1 MRVLVIED
9 DPNLSRQLASALDS
23 AGYVVES
30 AMDGE
35 QGHYLGD
42 TSDFDAVVLDL
53 GLPGMNGIEVLR
65 KWRDAGRSMPVLILT
80 ARDLWSDKVAG
91 IDAGADDYL
100 AKPFHMAELLARVR
114 ALIRRSAG
122 RADPVLV
129 SGAIKFDTRSGTVTR
144 DGVPVILTTFE
155 QRLLQFLMHR
165 TGQIVGRSE
174 IIEHIYAQ
182 DFDRDFEYRRGVR
195 PAPAPEARLRFDR
208 DGARSRLSHAA
219 GGRFTTNRRR
229 ARHHRDR
236 LSWGLAAFRSR
247 TGSR

>member
-9 DPNLSRQLASALDS
+9 DPNLNRQLGSALDG

-30 AMDGE
+30 ALDGE
-35 QGHYLGD
+35 QGHFLGD
-42 TSDFDAVVLDL
+42 TSDFDAVILDL
-53 GLPGMNGIEVLR
+53 GLPTMSGIDVLR
-65 KWRDAGRSMPVLILT
+65 KWRDAGRLMPVLILT

-122 RADPVLV
+122 RADPVLI
-129 SGAIKFDTRSGTVTR
+129 SGPIRFDTRSGTVTR
-144 DGVPVILTTFE
+144 DGTPVVLTTFE

-182 DFDRDFEYRRGVR
+182 DFDRDSNTVEVFVR
-195 PAPAPEARLRFDR
+195 RLRLKLGADAIETVRGQGYRMPPGDGPQGNSRGR
-208 DGARSRLSHAA
+208 DAIG
-219 GGRFTTNRRR
+219 T
-229 ARHHRDR
+229 D
-236 LSWGLAAFRSR
+236 
-247 TGSR
+247 

>member
-9 DPNLSRQLASALDS
+9 DPNLNRQLGSALDS

-30 AMDGE
+30 AADGE
-35 QGHYLGD
+35 QGHFLGD

-53 GLPGMNGIEVLR
+53 GLPSMSGIDVLR

-129 SGAIKFDTRSGTVTR
+129 SGAIRFDTRSGTVMR
-144 DGVPVILTTFE
+144 DGVAIVLTTFE

-165 TGQIVGRSE
+165 AGQIVARGE

-182 DFDRDFEYRRGVR
+182 DFDRDSNTVEVFVR
-195 PAPAPEARLRFDR
+195 RLRLKL
-208 DGARSRLSHAA
+208 GADAIETVRGQGYRMPQ
-219 GGRFTTNRRR
+219 GEGPQGNGTGRGETE
-229 ARHHRDR
+229 AK
-236 LSWGLAAFRSR
+236 
-247 TGSR
+247 

>member
-9 DPNLSRQLASALDS
+9 DPNLNRQLGSALDS

-30 AMDGE
+30 AFDGE
-35 QGHYLGD
+35 QGHFLGD

-53 GLPGMNGIEVLR
+53 GLPSMSGIDVLR

-122 RADPVLV
+122 RADPVLT
-129 SGAIKFDTRSGTVTR
+129 SGPIKFDTRSGTVTR
-144 DGVPVILTTFE
+144 DGTPIVLTTFE

-165 TGQIVGRSE
+165 AGQIVGRGE

-182 DFDRDFEYRRGVR
+182 DFDRDSNTVEVFVR
-195 PAPAPEARLRFDR
+195 RLRLKL
-208 DGARSRLSHAA
+208 GADAIETVRGQGYRMPQASGSPKGNSA
-219 GGRFTTNRRR
+219 GREE
-229 ARHHRDR
+229 
-236 LSWGLAAFRSR
+236 
-247 TGSR
+247 TGAN

>member
-9 DPNLSRQLASALDS
+9 DPNLSRQLCGALAS
-23 AGYVVES
+23 AGYVAEAAV
-30 AMDGE
+30 DGE
-35 QGHYLGD
+35 QGHFLGD
-42 TSDFDAVVLDL
+42 TSDFDIVILDL
-53 GLPGMNGIEVLR
+53 GLPGLPGIDVLR

-80 ARDLWSDKVAG
+80 ARDQWSDKVAG

-100 AKPFHMAELLARVR
+100 AKPFHMAELLARIR

-144 DGVPVILTTFE
+144 GGEPVILTTFE

-165 TGQIVGRSE
+165 TGQIVPRSE

-182 DFDRDFEYRRGVR
+182 DFDRDSNTVEVFVR
-195 PAPAPEARLRFDR
+195 RLRLKLGSEAIETVR
-208 DGARSRLSHAA
+208 GQGYRMPQGHA
-219 GGRFTTNRRR
+219 GG
-229 ARHHRDR
+229 AEGD
-236 LSWGLAAFRSR
+236 GEGG
-247 TGSR
+247 TGRGAVGTD

>member
-9 DPNLSRQLASALDS
+9 DPNLNRQLGSALDG

-30 AMDGE
+30 ALDGE
-35 QGHYLGD
+35 QGHFLGD
-42 TSDFDAVVLDL
+42 TADFDAVVLDL
-53 GLPGMNGIEVLR
+53 GLPTMNGIDVLR
-65 KWRDAGRSMPVLILT
+65 KWRDAGRLMPVLILT

-122 RADPVLV
+122 RADPVLT
-129 SGAIKFDTRSGTVTR
+129 SGPIKFDTRSGTVTR
-144 DGVPVILTTFE
+144 DGVSIILTTFE

-165 TGQIVGRSE
+165 GGHIVSRSE

-182 DFDRDFEYRRGVR
+182 DFDRDSNTVEVFVR
-195 PAPAPEARLRFDR
+195 RLRLKLGADTIETIR
-208 DGARSRLSHAA
+208 GQGYRMPQGDGNGSI
-219 GGRFTTNRRR
+219 GTGTN
-229 ARHHRDR
+229 
-236 LSWGLAAFRSR
+236 
-247 TGSR
+247 